1 GGDLVGKLPKALLL
15 GGYFV
20 ASLGAR
26 ADEASPQEFPLF
38 DQTLAS
44 HAQLR
49 MVARK
54 ATQALADAPESPETL
69 SALLLAKRWDN
80 AAGVLHAIVAQHPG
94 DLPRALDAVSEG
106 WSAAPD
112 SRRFGEALAVELP
125 EARNRLGERPR
136 EAAAHATW
144 RIALLE
150 LRVPGAVPRNAE
162 KVLDPFFA
170 EYRGTDEAAIL
181 EAGRI
186 EWRTDPTP
194 KFRALDR
201 LVATHPGTVVAAQ
214 A

>member
-1 GGDLVGKLPKALLL
+1 MSAPVRYSAVRRAGGPCGEDRSSNLHCGCGRGLASWTEGGNLVGKLPKALLL
-15 GGYFV
+15 GGCFV

-112 SRRFGEALAVELP
+112 TRRFGEALAVE
-125 EARNRLGERPR
+125 
-136 EAAAHATW
+136 
-144 RIALLE
+144 
-150 LRVPGAVPRNAE
+150 
-162 KVLDPFFA
+162 
-170 EYRGTDEAAIL
+170 
-181 EAGRI
+181 
-186 EWRTDPTP
+186 
-194 KFRALDR
+194 
-201 LVATHPGTVVAAQ
+201 
-214 A
+214 